1 MQTRSWR
8 SQLATLYVAYSEDVP
23 SLTVSLLY
31 SNRDGHYPPQINN
44 IFSPFTDDL
53 KFPLIMCCSDSG
65 GLKSFG
71 DCQSTLPYYPEA
83 FLDPSTEAVG
93 AVKAYLLIFLVFLNM
108 FFIEVLLYHF
118 PIPLSSLQL
127 LHIVSSCGFLSWS
140 LLYHVTGPPN
150 RTTEPASTA
159 KHTGVCWLQVS
170 TDLNTTH
177 CHSR

>member
-1 MQTRSWR
+1 M
-8 SQLATLYVAYSEDVP
+8 ATLYIAYSEDVP

-31 SNRDGHYPPQINN
+31 SNRGGHYPAQINN

-93 AVKAYLLIFLVFLNM
+93 AVKAYLLIFFGIFKYVF
-108 FFIEVLLYHF
+108 H
-118 PIPLSSLQL
+118 
-127 LHIVSSCGFLSWS
+127 
-140 LLYHVTGPPN
+140 
-150 RTTEPASTA
+150 
-159 KHTGVCWLQVS
+159 
-170 TDLNTTH
+170 
-177 CHSR
+177 